1 MLRAD
6 LRGVAA
12 RDVLCCPACSRCSRA
27 PAAGFTTGGVPVT
40 AFVILEDGGQSARSA
55 GDSGSRASSQRG
67 SGASTPSRGWYAGSR
82 QGSGASTPTRGMYA
96 STLDQMAQMTTPPPL
111 SQVVVHGSGG
121 DSYRS
126 NGSGGSS
133 GRSSVDAAA
142 EAARAVL
149 VERMMLYV
157 KKNSLST

>member
-1 MLRAD
+1 MR
-6 LRGVAA
+6 RCEPHRISRTFWAA
-12 RDVLCCPACSRCSRA
+12 LTR
-27 PAAGFTTGGVPVT
+27 AAGFTSGGVPVT
-40 AFVILEDGGQSARSA
+40 AFVILEQGGGLSGRSA
-55 GDSGSRASSQRG
+55 GDSGSRMSSQRG
-67 SGASTPSRGWYAGSR
+67 SGASTPSRGWYSGSK

-126 NGSGGSS
+126 NESGGSS
-133 GRSSVDAAA
+133 GRGSVDAAA
-142 EAARAVL
+142 EAARTVL
-149 VERMMLYV
+149 VERMMMYV